1 LISVGTT
8 EIPMKNWKQWLR
20 KIWGGGVGINKVIM
34 VYVEMVNAESE
45 KIGEDCARYA
55 KTS

>member
-1 LISVGTT
+1 
-8 EIPMKNWKQWLR
+8 MKNWKQWLR
-20 KIWGGGVGINKVIM
+20 KIWGGGVGVNKVIM

-45 KIGEDCARYA
+45 KIGEDCTSYA